1 MATVKAVEE
10 QADPSGYSPP
20 NSSLHR
26 CFQDS
31 IQRPRIPGSSEV
43 IRVFHGQDEFSIGEQ
58 VARIRESVGSPEVR
72 DPNTSSY
79 EGTGFSFMEV
89 LGAASS
95 APFLADRRLVIVR
108 GLLERLDGNDRSLG
122 DEWTKMADGLSDV
135 PATTELLF
143 VENVR
148 LRRGGR
154 GLRSIG
160 PQAEITEFPSMRG
173 ANLDSWISE
182 RFAAA
187 GAMAD
192 SGAVARLAWVS
203 GGNLRL
209 LDQEIRKLV
218 LYADGRSVTRND
230 VDGMVSEARE
240 ANIFATIDA
249 VLERRP
255 ERAMRMMYSLLE
267 NGSTVS
273 SVIGLMA
280 RQVRILLVAKHL
292 TGSNLERAEIGRR
305 VGVTNNFVLDKTL
318 RQTGRFSSD
327 YLADIHRLLLSADM
341 AIKSGQLNDRLALEI
356 LAGRLSAG

>member
-1 MATVKAVEE
+1 MATGRSVI
-10 QADPSGYSPP
+10 QSPVI
-20 NSSLHR
+20 SSLHR
-26 CFQDS
+26 CFPEP
-31 IQRPRIPGSSEV
+31 IHRPPIPGTSEV
-43 IRVFHGQDEFSIGEQ
+43 IRVFHGQDEFSVGEQ
-58 VARIRESVGSPEVR
+58 VARIRESVGPPEVR

-79 EGTGFSFMEV
+79 EGTGFSWMEV
-89 LGAASS
+89 LGAAAS

-122 DEWTKMADGLSDV
+122 NEWTKIADGLSDV

-143 VENVR
+143 VEHVR

-154 GLRSIG
+154 GLRSVG
-160 PQAEITEFPSMRG
+160 PQAEIREFPSLRG

-182 RFAAA
+182 RFAGA
-187 GAMAD
+187 GATVEA
-192 SGAVARLAWVS
+192 SAVARLAWVS

-209 LDQEIRKLV
+209 LDQEIQKLV

-280 RQVRILLVAKHL
+280 RQVRILLMAKHL
-292 TGSNLERAEIGRR
+292 SGGALNREEIGRR
-305 VGVTNNFVLDKTL
+305 VGVTNSFVLNKTL
-318 RQTGRFSSD
+318 GQTGRFSSD
-327 YLADIHRLLLSADM
+327 YLADTHRLLLSADL

-356 LAGRLSAG
+356 LVGRLSAG